1 MNEEINFCL
10 DLAREQMQECINHLE
25 VSLSKIRAGKASPQ
39 MLRAV
44 VVDYY
49 GSVTPLTQMANV
61 TTPDSQTITIQPFD
75 KSMIAD
81 IEQAIVA
88 AQLGFNPSNNGEK
101 VIINVPALTE
111 ERRRDLVKQVK
122 IEIEKSKISCRNIR
136 QKSNDELKKIG
147 KEGVSEDIIRDAEE
161 SVQSITNEYT
171 VKIDDIFLII
181 CFLYLVIFGFSQI
194 KLISKFTILN
204 FLSFNC
210 SFANLRK

>member
-1 MNEEINFCL
+1 
-10 DLAREQMQECINHLE
+10 
-25 VSLSKIRAGKASPQ
+25 LSKIRAGKASPQ

-49 GSVTPLTQMANV
+49 GSVRPLTQMANV
-61 TTPDSQTITIQPFD
+61 TSPDSQTITIQPFD

-81 IEQAIVA
+81 IEQAIVS

-136 QKSNDELKKIG
+136 QKSYDKN
-147 KEGVSEDIIRDAEE
+147 
-161 SVQSITNEYT
+161 
-171 VKIDDIFLII
+171 
-181 CFLYLVIFGFSQI
+181 
-194 KLISKFTILN
+194 
-204 FLSFNC
+204 
-210 SFANLRK
+210 

>member
-10 DLAREQMQECINHLE
+10 DLAREQMQESLNHLE
-25 VSLSKIRAGKASPQ
+25 ISLSKIRAGKASPQ

-49 GSVTPLTQMANV
+49 GSFTPLTQMANV

-75 KSMIAD
+75 KSMISD
-81 IEQAIVA
+81 IEKAIVN

-136 QKSNDELKKIG
+136 QKSNDELKNIG
-147 KEGVSEDIIRDAEE
+147 KEGVSEDIIRDAE
-161 SVQSITNEYT
+161 
-171 VKIDDIFLII
+171 
-181 CFLYLVIFGFSQI
+181 
-194 KLISKFTILN
+194 
-204 FLSFNC
+204 
-210 SFANLRK
+210 

>member
-10 DLAREQMQECINHLE
+10 DLAREQMQESLNHLE
-25 VSLSKIRAGKASPQ
+25 ISLSKIRAGKASPQ

-81 IEQAIVA
+81 IEQAIVN

-161 SVQSITNEYT
+161 SVQLITNEYT
-171 VKIDDIFLII
+171 IKIDD
-181 CFLYLVIFGFSQI
+181 VFS
-194 KLISKFTILN
+194 SKESDIMQV
-204 FLSFNC
+204 
-210 SFANLRK
+210 

>member
-10 DLAREQMQECINHLE
+10 DLAREQMQESLNHLE
-25 VSLSKIRAGKASPQ
+25 ISLSKIRAGKASPQ

-75 KSMIAD
+75 KSMISD
-81 IEQAIVA
+81 IEQAIVN

-111 ERRRDLVKQVK
+111 ERRIQLVKQVK
-122 IEIEKSKISCRNIR
+122 SETENCRDAIR
-136 QKSNDELKKIG
+136 NARKEGNDELKKNHRSGSISDDLL
-147 KEGVSEDIIRDAEE
+147 KDAE
-161 SVQSITNEYT
+161 SNIQDFTNQFIE
-171 VKIDDIFLII
+171 K
-181 CFLYLVIFGFSQI
+181 
-194 KLISKFTILN
+194 
-204 FLSFNC
+204 
-210 SFANLRK
+210 ANKVSSRKEEELMKV

>member
-10 DLAREQMQECINHLE
+10 ELAREQMQESLNHLE
-25 VSLSKIRAGKASPQ
+25 ISLSKIRAGKASPQ

-81 IEQAIVA
+81 IEQAIVN

-161 SVQSITNEYT
+161 SVQLITNEYT
-171 VKIDDIFLII
+171 IKIDDIFSAKESDIMQ
-181 CFLYLVIFGFSQI
+181 V
-194 KLISKFTILN
+194 
-204 FLSFNC
+204 
-210 SFANLRK
+210 

>member
-10 DLAREQMQECINHLE
+10 DLAREQMQESLNHLE
-25 VSLSKIRAGKASPQ
+25 ISLSKIRAGKASPQ

-75 KSMIAD
+75 KSMISD
-81 IEQAIVA
+81 IEQAIVN

-147 KEGVSEDIIRDAEE
+147 KEGVSEDIIRAV
-161 SVQSITNEYT
+161 SYT
-171 VKIDDIFLII
+171 H
-181 CFLYLVIFGFSQI
+181 
-194 KLISKFTILN
+194 
-204 FLSFNC
+204 
-210 SFANLRK
+210 LRAHET

>member
-10 DLAREQMQECINHLE
+10 DLAREQMQESLNHLE
-25 VSLSKIRAGKASPQ
+25 ISLSKIRAGKASPQ

-81 IEQAIVA
+81 IEQAIVN

-147 KEGVSEDIIRDAEE
+147 KEGVSEDVIRDAEE
-161 SVQSITNEYT
+161 SVQLITNEYT
-171 VKIDDIFLII
+171 VKIDDIFSAKESDIMQ
-181 CFLYLVIFGFSQI
+181 V
-194 KLISKFTILN
+194 
-204 FLSFNC
+204 
-210 SFANLRK
+210 

>member
-10 DLAREQMQECINHLE
+10 DLAREQMQESLNHLE
-25 VSLSKIRAGKASPQ
+25 ISLSKIRAGKASPQ

-75 KSMIAD
+75 KSMISD
-81 IEQAIVA
+81 IEQAIVN

-161 SVQSITNEYT
+161 SVQLITNEYT
-171 VKIDDIFLII
+171 IKIDD
-181 CFLYLVIFGFSQI
+181 VFSTKESDIMQV
-194 KLISKFTILN
+194 
-204 FLSFNC
+204 
-210 SFANLRK
+210 

>member
-10 DLAREQMQECINHLE
+10 DLAREQMQESLNHLE
-25 VSLSKIRAGKASPQ
+25 ISLSKIRAGKASPQ

-75 KSMIAD
+75 KSMISD
-81 IEQAIVA
+81 IEQAIVN

-161 SVQSITNEYT
+161 SVQLITNEYT
-171 VKIDDIFLII
+171 VKIDDIF
-181 CFLYLVIFGFSQI
+181 S
-194 KLISKFTILN
+194 SKESDIMQV
-204 FLSFNC
+204 
-210 SFANLRK
+210 

>member
-1 MNEEINFCL
+1 MSKRTELQMNEEINFCL
-10 DLAREQMQECINHLE
+10 DLAREQMQESLNHLE
-25 VSLSKIRAGKASPQ
+25 ISLSKIRAGKASPQ

-49 GSVTPLTQMANV
+49 GSVTPLTQMSNV

-81 IEQAIVA
+81 IEQAIVN

-147 KEGVSEDIIRDAEE
+147 KEGISEDIIRDAEE
-161 SVQSITNEYT
+161 SVQLITNEYT
-171 VKIDDIFLII
+171 IKIDDIFSAKESDIMQ
-181 CFLYLVIFGFSQI
+181 V
-194 KLISKFTILN
+194 
-204 FLSFNC
+204 
-210 SFANLRK
+210 

>member
-1 MNEEINFCL
+1 
-10 DLAREQMQECINHLE
+10 MQESLNHLE
-25 VSLSKIRAGKASPQ
+25 ISLSKIRAGKASPQ

-81 IEQAIVA
+81 IEQAIVN

-161 SVQSITNEYT
+161 SVQLITNEYT
-171 VKIDDIFLII
+171 IKIDDIFSAKESDIMQ
-181 CFLYLVIFGFSQI
+181 V
-194 KLISKFTILN
+194 
-204 FLSFNC
+204 
-210 SFANLRK
+210 

>member
-10 DLAREQMQECINHLE
+10 DLAREQMQESLNHLE
-25 VSLSKIRAGKASPQ
+25 ISLSKIRAGKASPQ

-75 KSMIAD
+75 KSMISD
-81 IEQAIVA
+81 IEQAIVN

-161 SVQSITNEYT
+161 SVQLITNEYT
-171 VKIDDIFLII
+171 IKIDDVFSRMQRTYVKKVFL
-181 CFLYLVIFGFSQI
+181 VFS
-194 KLISKFTILN
+194 
-204 FLSFNC
+204 
-210 SFANLRK
+210 

>member
-1 MNEEINFCL
+1 
-10 DLAREQMQECINHLE
+10 
-25 VSLSKIRAGKASPQ
+25 

-81 IEQAIVA
+81 IEQAIVN

-161 SVQSITNEYT
+161 SVQLITNEYT
-171 VKIDDIFLII
+171 IKIDDIFSAKESDIMQ
-181 CFLYLVIFGFSQI
+181 V
-194 KLISKFTILN
+194 
-204 FLSFNC
+204 
-210 SFANLRK
+210 

>member
-10 DLAREQMQECINHLE
+10 DLAREQMQESLNHLE
-25 VSLSKIRAGKASPQ
+25 ISLSKIRAGKASPQ

-75 KSMIAD
+75 KSMISD
-81 IEQAIVA
+81 IEQAIVN

-161 SVQSITNEYT
+161 SVQLITNEYT
-171 VKIDDIFLII
+171 I
-181 CFLYLVIFGFSQI
+181 
-194 KLISKFTILN
+194 
-204 FLSFNC
+204 
-210 SFANLRK
+210 

>member
-10 DLAREQMQECINHLE
+10 DLAREQMQESLNHLE
-25 VSLSKIRAGKASPQ
+25 ISLSKIRAGKASPQ

-81 IEQAIVA
+81 IEQAIVN

-161 SVQSITNEYT
+161 SVQLITNEYT
-171 VKIDDIFLII
+171 IKIDDIFSTKESDIMQ
-181 CFLYLVIFGFSQI
+181 V
-194 KLISKFTILN
+194 
-204 FLSFNC
+204 
-210 SFANLRK
+210 

>member
-1 MNEEINFCL
+1 MNEEINFSL
-10 DLAREQMQECINHLE
+10 DLAREQMQESLNHLE
-25 VSLSKIRAGKASPQ
+25 ISLSKIRAGKASPQ

-49 GSVTPLTQMANV
+49 GSFTPLTQMANV

-75 KSMIAD
+75 KSMISD
-81 IEQAIVA
+81 IEKAIVN

-136 QKSNDELKKIG
+136 QKSNDELKNIG

-161 SVQSITNEYT
+161 SVQLITNEYT
-171 VKIDDIFLII
+171 IKIDDIF
-181 CFLYLVIFGFSQI
+181 S
-194 KLISKFTILN
+194 SKESDIMQV
-204 FLSFNC
+204 
-210 SFANLRK
+210 